1 MKSYVL
7 LFAFIAS
14 PLFFSCAL
22 SPPDVRSV
30 RAASVFEYT
39 DDVSYPRMRLAVFT
53 EATSDVRRVESI
65 RIVSNETGWEWK
77 AVGVDIFESD
87 AKMWAGYTNFVS
99 PGDRAIPQGA
109 YTLFYTDA
117 LGHDAESSF
126 SVFYPASLL
135 RTRAGVAKEKL
146 GTGVSERIAVYD
158 VEDVLIYFDAR
169 KSEWKSDDDVWREM
183 ENASRMRLC
192 FSNADASV
200 LCFMP
205 FIDRPEISP
214 ASGE

>member
-1 MKSYVL
+1 MKSSAL
-7 LFAFIAS
+7 LFVFIVS
-14 PLFFSCAL
+14 LLFFSCSSSL
-22 SPPDVRSV
+22 PDVKAV
-30 RAASVFEYT
+30 RAVSIFDYT
-39 DDVSYPRMRLAVFT
+39 DGDSYPRMRLAVFT
-53 EATSDVRRVESI
+53 EAESDVRRAESI
-65 RIVSNETGWEWK
+65 RIASNDTGWEWK
-77 AVGVDIFESD
+77 ADGVEIFASD
-87 AKMWAGYTNFVS
+87 ARQWAGYTNFVS
-99 PGDRAIPQGA
+99 PGSGAIPQGA
-109 YTLFYTDA
+109 YTFFFTDA

-126 SVFYPASLL
+126 SVFYPASLR
-135 RTRAGVAKEKL
+135 RTRAGEAKEKL

-158 VEDVLIYFDAR
+158 EEDVLIYFDAR

-192 FSNADASV
+192 FSNADKSV

>member
-1 MKSYVL
+1 MKSYAL
-7 LFAFIAS
+7 LFAFTAS

-77 AVGVDIFESD
+77 ALGVDIFESD
-87 AKMWAGYTNFVS
+87 AKMWAGYTNFVA
-99 PGDRAIPQGA
+99 PGDTAIPQGA
-109 YTLFYTDA
+109 YSLFYMDA
-117 LGHDAESSF
+117 LGDEAKSSF

-135 RTRAGVAKEKL
+135 HTRAGAAKDLL
-146 GTGVSERIAVYD
+146 GNAAGERVAVYD
-158 VEDVLIYFDAR
+158 AQDVLIYFDAR
-169 KSEWKSDDDVWREM
+169 KSEWSGNDALWQEM

-192 FSNADASV
+192 FLNADKSV

-205 FIDRPEISP
+205 FIDRPEISS

>member
-1 MKSYVL
+1 MKSSASFFV
-7 LFAFIAS
+7 FIVS
-14 PLFFSCAL
+14 LLFFSCSSSL
-22 SPPDVRSV
+22 PDVKAV
-30 RAASVFEYT
+30 RAVSIFDYT
-39 DDVSYPRMRLAVFT
+39 DGDSYPRMRLAVFT
-53 EATSDVRRVESI
+53 EAESDVRRAESI

-77 AVGVDIFESD
+77 ARSVQIFESD

-126 SVFYPASLL
+126 SVFYPASLR
-135 RTRAGVAKEKL
+135 RTRAGEAKEKL
-146 GTGVSERIAVYD
+146 GTGVSERIAVYNE
-158 VEDVLIYFDAR
+158 EDVLIYFDAR
-169 KSEWKSDDDVWREM
+169 KAEWKTDDDVWHDM
-183 ENASRMRLC
+183 ENAFRMRLC
-192 FSNADASV
+192 FLNADMSV

-214 ASGE
+214 TSEE

>member
-1 MKSYVL
+1 MKSPVL
-7 LFAFIAS
+7 LFAFVVS
-14 PLFFSCAL
+14 LLFFSCSSSA
-22 SPPDVRSV
+22 PDVKAV
-30 RAASVFEYT
+30 RAVSIFDYA
-39 DDVSYPRMRLAVFT
+39 DGDSYPRMRLAVFT
-53 EATSDVRRVESI
+53 EAGSDVRRAESI
-65 RIVSNETGWEWK
+65 RIVSKETGWEWK
-77 AVGVDIFESD
+77 ADDVEIFSSD

-126 SVFYPASLL
+126 SVFYPSSLV
-135 RTRAGVAKEKL
+135 RTRAGEAKAPL
-146 GTGVSERIAVYD
+146 GREVRERIAVYD
-158 VEDVLIYFDAR
+158 EEDVLIYFDAR

-192 FSNADASV
+192 FSNADKSV

-205 FIDRPEISP
+205 FIDRSEILP

>member
-1 MKSYVL
+1 MKSSASFFV
-7 LFAFIAS
+7 FIVS
-14 PLFFSCAL
+14 LLFFSCSSSL
-22 SPPDVRSV
+22 PDVKAV
-30 RAASVFEYT
+30 RAVSIFDYT
-39 DDVSYPRMRLAVFT
+39 DGDSYPRMRLAVFT
-53 EATSDVRRVESI
+53 EAGSDVRRAESI
-65 RIVSNETGWEWK
+65 RIVSKETGWEWK
-77 AVGVDIFESD
+77 ADDVEIFSSD

-126 SVFYPASLL
+126 SVFYPASLR
-135 RTRAGVAKEKL
+135 RTRAGEAKEKL

-158 VEDVLIYFDAR
+158 EEDVLIYFDVR
-169 KSEWKSDDDVWREM
+169 KAEWKSDDDVWREM
-183 ENASRMRLC
+183 GNASLMRLC

-214 ASGE
+214 AIGE